1 MSRRKAEMVLELIDR
16 ATRPGRRI
24 MAMTKKLAKT
34 TEMGNQKSARSSKL
48 AARATETYRR
58 ATKALG
64 RAQDR
69 LQAKIKRSNSLIDR
83 HRAKLRAS
91 ARQMAGGA
99 MGVGRAALLA
109 GGMFTAYSGSMA
121 AAGSALIGP
130 AAQFERYAVQLKTL
144 EGSSQ
149 KGRKAMEWI
158 EGFATRT
165 PLELN
170 QVVEAYQQLKTYGM
184 DPTNGSLMS
193 LVDTMAASGKGAEHL
208 SGLTLALGKSWT
220 KQKLQGEEIMMLME
234 RGVPVYDILGKKLGK
249 TAEQIQKMGSAG
261 KLGRKEI
268 QILIDEMGRMNAGAS
283 DEMSKTWDG
292 IISNILDSWTRF
304 RRMVADAGVFDFMKN
319 RLRGFLDHV
328 NELDASGKLQQYA
341 DIIAKNILTGLEA
354 LWKFGQ
360 GAVRTWRAV
369 YPWIQWSAD
378 ALGGYRNLALALLA
392 IPFRGVLFGA
402 AAGFFQMGKGAF
414 FASRAL
420 AGLGFGSIAKGALK
434 GARATM
440 MLLNPL
446 NLVRG
451 ALIALRVAFIA
462 SGVGALVAG
471 LAMAGVWIYNNWS
484 GLKTF
489 FASFGDAFMNALG
502 PAAPLAERVVTG
514 VKKVWSW
521 VKQLVGPLDASS
533 EQWASWG
540 AAAGQA
546 VADVVNFVVGLP
558 GKVIGGLKSAWAS
571 VSSWTSNMWNGL
583 KDAASTAWEGVK
595 MLLLNY
601 TPRGLI
607 YQHWDGIS
615 AYFTGL
621 WEGIKSAFSDAWS
634 WIHENV
640 IVPMQN
646 AVSFMTD
653 NKITRGFSGAKN
665 FFFGGDE
672 DPQTNARGGSYG
684 PGWHLTGEQGPELKY
699 ETQSGYVAHN
709 RALQR
714 MVAMSREVRANTR
727 RMPNFT
733 RPLVAAG
740 AVAASAVPA
749 AASGAQYLT
758 ASNTGGGATS
768 ISMELNIQGN
778 VDAQVMPDLKAEIH
792 AAEARIMKALDAK
805 ARAAKRREHS

>member
-24 MAMTKKLAKT
+24 MAMTKRLAKT

-48 AARATETYRR
+48 AARATEKYRA

-69 LQAKIKRSNSLIDR
+69 LQAKIKRTNSLIDR

-109 GGMFTAYSGSMA
+109 GGMFTAYSGTMA

-144 EGSSQ
+144 EGSSE

-184 DPTNGSLMS
+184 DPTNGSLMA

-220 KQKLQGEEIMMLME
+220 KGKLQGEEIMMLME

-261 KLGRKEI
+261 KLGRNEI

-292 IISNILDSWTRF
+292 IISNILDNWTRF
-304 RRMVADAGVFDFMKN
+304 RRMIADSGVFDFMKSK
-319 RLRGFLDHV
+319 LRGFLDHI
-328 NELDASGKLQQYA
+328 NALDESGKLQEYA

-354 LWKFGQ
+354 LWSFGK
-360 GAVRTWRAV
+360 GAVRMWQSA
-369 YPWIQWSAD
+369 YPWIKWSAD

-402 AAGFFQMGKGAF
+402 AAGFFQIGKGAF
-414 FASRAL
+414 LASRAL
-420 AGLGFGSIAKGALK
+420 AGIGFASIAKGALK
-434 GARATM
+434 GARALM
-440 MLLNPL
+440 MMLNPL

-451 ALIALRVAFIA
+451 AFIALRVAFIA
-462 SGVGALVAG
+462 TGIGALVAG

-489 FASFGDAFMNALG
+489 FSAFGDAFMAALG
-502 PAAPLAERVVTG
+502 PAAPLAEGVVNA
-514 VKKVWSW
+514 VKKVWDW
-521 VKQLVGPLDASS
+521 VKKLVGPLDASS
-533 EQWASWG
+533 EQWAAWG
-540 AAAGQA
+540 ASAGQA
-546 VADVVNFVVGLP
+546 VADVVNFVMGLP
-558 GKVIGGLKSAWAS
+558 GRIADSLKNGWSDVKAW
-571 VSSWTSNMWNGL
+571 TTNMWSGL
-583 KDAASTAWEGVK
+583 TETASTAWDGLK
-595 MLLLNY
+595 TLLLNY
-601 TPRGLI
+601 TPHGLI
-607 YQHWDGIS
+607 YQHWDGIT
-615 AYFTGL
+615 AYFSGL
-621 WEGIKSAFSDAWS
+621 WEGIKSAFSSAWS

-646 AVSFMTD
+646 AVGFMTD
-653 NKITRGFSGAKN
+653 NAVTRGFSGAKN
-665 FFFGGDE
+665 FLFGGGD

-684 PGWHLTGEQGPELKY
+684 PGWHLTGEQGPEMKY

-714 MVAMSREVRANTR
+714 MVAMSREISSNAR
-727 RMPNFT
+727 RLPGLA
-733 RPLVAAG
+733 RPLAMAG
-740 AVAASAVPA
+740 AMASSGAPA

-758 ASNTGGGATS
+758 AANSGGGSTS
-768 ISMELNIQGN
+768 ISMELNINGN
-778 VDAQVMPDLKAEIH
+778 VDPQVMPDLKAELK
-792 AAEARIMKALDAK
+792 AAEERILRKLAEK